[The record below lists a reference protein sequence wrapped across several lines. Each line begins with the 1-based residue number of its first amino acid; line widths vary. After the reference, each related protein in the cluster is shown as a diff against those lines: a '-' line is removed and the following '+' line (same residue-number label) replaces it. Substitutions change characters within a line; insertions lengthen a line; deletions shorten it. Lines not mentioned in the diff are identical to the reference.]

1 MNHDLERI
9 WKWLWPD
16 LRYCLPRTE
25 KNEKTGRVGT
35 VCVTCESPPE
45 YKSEVLLLE
54 C

>member
-1 MNHDLERI
+1 MNHELERI

-25 KNEKTGRVGT
+25 KNEKPGRVGT
-35 VCVTCESPPE
+35 E
-45 YKSEVLLLE
+45 YMSEVLVLE